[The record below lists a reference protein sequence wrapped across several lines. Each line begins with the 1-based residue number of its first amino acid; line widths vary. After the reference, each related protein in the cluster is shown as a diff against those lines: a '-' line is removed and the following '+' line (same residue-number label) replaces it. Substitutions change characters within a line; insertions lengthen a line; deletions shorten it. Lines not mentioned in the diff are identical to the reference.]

1 MDMSLC
7 SAGSGL
13 VGLGIPISPCFYAG
27 MPLYGYKVMR
37 TCLMFFLCILLCRYG
52 VMFLC
57 FYALNIDS
65 SWCLCCYVSIHLC
78 I

>member
-13 VGLGIPISPCFYAG
+13 VGLGMPISPCFYAG

-37 TCLMFFLCILLCRYG
+37 TCLMFFLCILLC
-52 VMFLC
+52 
-57 FYALNIDS
+57 
-65 SWCLCCYVSIHLC
+65 
-78 I
+78 